1 MCRMSR
7 RTEQT
12 PAQTQLGKQKFTIY
26 LHNHRSARIFTSDRR
41 GPGLWGGGDPHTR
54 IFNNRL
60 SILRQYSLL
69 FCHSCLSALTL
80 QSTGPGN
87 LRTEASVNTTPS
99 NHKSKLRLSR
109 GLQTQGVQRSSNE
122 LLQAI
127 ILNSGQRKQEL
138 ISVRCMGQKR
148 EPSNEFHLGTE
159 ESEGEREV
167 RRNNKNNTVAQRE
180 PAGETRGP

>member
-1 MCRMSR
+1 M
-7 RTEQT
+7 
-12 PAQTQLGKQKFTIY
+12 
-26 LHNHRSARIFTSDRR
+26 
-41 GPGLWGGGDPHTR
+41 GGGGGYPHTR